1 MIITHTLH
9 PDLSR
14 PYEEMLEVSTIASL
28 NKAFG
33 IMGRRFVG
41 RPRKAQVVK
50 GIARYVREH
59 PLDVLHR
66 LHSDS
71 LMYLQQLINQGKGS
85 VVTIEGI
92 NLFNELQNMHLVL
105 TYEDDARQ
113 TTHLFLIDELHNLFA
128 PHIDEAYKH
137 PSAALQDDM
146 VKGLEGLANELQT
159 ADDPAKRSQEL
170 LIEIMSMRLAHEIKT
185 IRESYPRLL
194 ERTPDVM
201 TIAEF
206 RALDEEVHKKLD
218 DLQEAIVDLQKA
230 LKESKEISREHQQFT
245 HLLFAEA
252 KEVANELKE
261 ISEMCR
267 QLSIL
272 VKK

>member
-33 IMGRRFVG
+33 MMGRRFVG

-50 GIARYVREH
+50 GIAHYVREH

-85 VVTIEGI
+85 VFTIEGI

-113 TTHLFLIDELHNLFA
+113 STHLFLIDELHDLFA

-137 PSAALQDDM
+137 PSVALQKNM
-146 VKGLEGLANELQT
+146 VKGLEGLANELHN
-159 ADDPAKRSQEL
+159 ADDPTKRSQEL

-201 TIAEF
+201 TTAEF

-218 DLQEAIVDLQKA
+218 DLQEAIADLQKA
-230 LKESKEISREHQQFT
+230 RKESKEISREQQQLT
-245 HLLFAEA
+245 HLLFSEA